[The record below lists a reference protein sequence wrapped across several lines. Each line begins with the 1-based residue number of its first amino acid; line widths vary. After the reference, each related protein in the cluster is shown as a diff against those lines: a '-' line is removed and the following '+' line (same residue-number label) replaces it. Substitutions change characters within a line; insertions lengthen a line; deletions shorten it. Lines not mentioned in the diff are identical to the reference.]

1 MASVLKSQ
9 GQFRI
14 RMPTPLSEIQGR
26 EIIVET
32 LICRLASLVFVR
44 VFVRRGFVIFQ
55 LVGFSPRKE
64 WHGGCAFVNG

>member
-1 MASVLKSQ
+1 
-9 GQFRI
+9 
-14 RMPTPLSEIQGR
+14 MPTRFSEIQGR
-26 EIIVET
+26 EVIVT
-32 LICRLASLVFVR
+32 LTCRLASWVFVP